1 MASNLRTGGRVLIDQ
16 LVRHGVDTAFCVPG
30 ESYLAALDA
39 FYDVR
44 ESIDLITCRHEAG
57 AANMAEAY
65 GKLTGK
71 PGICFVTRG
80 PGAAHALVGLHT
92 AYQDSSPLILFVG
105 QIARDMS
112 EREAFQEMDF
122 RRLFSECSKWSAQI
136 DDPARIPELVSQ
148 AFHRATSGRPGPVV
162 LALPE
167 DMLVEETGVGD
178 APAYAVVRPAPRPAD
193 MARLREMLAAAE
205 RPMLILGGSTWSA
218 AGIDDIARF
227 ARANGLPVVCA
238 FRNQDRFDNHD
249 PHYVGELGIAPNP
262 KLLARIKASDLLL
275 VVGPRI
281 GEMTSQ
287 GYTLLDIPK
296 PQIPMVHVHA
306 GADELGR
313 VYRADLMINA
323 GMDEFAAAAAAL
335 EPVDGTRWAGEVTAG
350 RADYEANLVIERSVG
365 AIDMAHVIDVLRKR
379 LPRDAI
385 IANDAGNSAGWAH
398 RYLPFSCFPSQLGPT
413 SGAMGYGVPAALA
426 AAKVFPERVTIGFA
440 GDGAFLMT
448 GVEIATALQYDL
460 KPIILLINNGSYG
473 TIRMHQER
481 EYPDRVISTDLV
493 NPDFKA
499 FAASFGAHAECVSE
513 DAEFEPALERS
524 IAAGRCAV
532 IEIRQDVDAITTR
545 ATLTSIREAA
555 RKRRDG

>member
-1 MASNLRTGGRVLIDQ
+1 MASNMRTGGQVLIDQ
-16 LVRHGVDTAFCVPG
+16 LVLQGVDTVFCVPG

-39 FYDVR
+39 FYNVR
-44 ESIDLITCRHEAG
+44 EQIQLISCRHEAS

-92 AYQDSSPLILFVG
+92 AFQDSTPLILFVG
-105 QIARDMS
+105 QIAREMT

-122 RRLFSECSKWSAQI
+122 RRLFSECSKWAAQI
-136 DDPARIPELVSQ
+136 EDPARIPELVSQ
-148 AFHRATSGRPGPVV
+148 GFHRATSGRPGPVV

-167 DMLVEETGVGD
+167 DMLVEEIGVSD
-178 APAYAVVRPAPRPAD
+178 APAHAVVRPAPRPQD
-193 MARLREMLAAAE
+193 MERLREMLAAAE
-205 RPMLILGGSTWSA
+205 RPILILGGSTWSA
-218 AGIDDIARF
+218 QGTDDIARF
-227 ARANGLPVVCA
+227 AKANGLPVVCA

-262 KLLARIKASDLLL
+262 KLLARLKASDLLL

-287 GYTLLDIPK
+287 GYTLLDIPT

-323 GMDEFAAAAAAL
+323 GMDEFAAAATAL
-335 EPVDGTRWAGEVTAG
+335 APVDGARWADE
-350 RADYEANLVIERSVG
+350 RAAARAEYEANLEIEASVG
-365 AIDMAHVIDVLRKR
+365 SIDMAHVIAVLRER
-379 LPRDAI
+379 LPKDTI

-398 RYLPFSCFPSQLGPT
+398 RYLPFSCYPSQLGPT
-413 SGAMGYGVPAALA
+413 SGAMGYCLPAAIA
-426 AAKVFPERVTIGFA
+426 AARVFPERVTIGFA
-440 GDGAFLMT
+440 GDGAFMMSAA
-448 GVEIATALQYDL
+448 EIATAVQYGL
-460 KPIILLINNGSYG
+460 KPIILLVNNGSYG

-481 EYPDRVISTDLV
+481 EYPDRVISTELA

-499 FAASFGAHAECVSE
+499 FVASFGAHAESVGHNE
-513 DAEFEPALERS
+513 EFAPALERS
-524 IAAGRCAV
+524 LAAGRCAV

-545 ATLTSIREAA
+545 TTLNAIREAA
-555 RKRRDG
+555 LKRQAN